1 MEKLDNKPINTQDL
15 PLPIGHFVTLDS
27 GLTLHYLDHGQGPVV
42 IWLHGSGPGA
52 SGFSNFKGNYPEF
65 VNAGYR
71 NIILDLPGFGRS
83 DKPDDVNYDL
93 DFFVAALNGF
103 ISALAFSKVILL
115 GNSLGG
121 AIALGQTLAF
131 PNTVEKLILMAP
143 GGVEER
149 ETYFQMEGIQRMV
162 EVYGRGPMG
171 VAEMREVM
179 SLQLFDSSGLSDDI
193 LAERSAVAVTQPAN
207 LFSTM
212 MVPNMTEQLCEIN
225 CPVLGFWGTNDLFN
239 PHQGV
244 HKFLDNLPNAR
255 FIMLNRCGHWVQVE
269 HQRMFNTTCIDFL
282 QHG

>member
-1 MEKLDNKPINTQDL
+1 M
-15 PLPIGHFVTLDS
+15 TLDAQ
-27 GLTLHYLDHGQGPVV
+27 LIKRY
-42 IWLHGSGPGA
+42 
-52 SGFSNFKGNYPEF
+52 SNFKGNYPEF
-65 VNAGYR
+65 ARAGYR

-93 DFFVAALNGF
+93 AFFVTALNGF
-103 ISALAFSKVILL
+103 IEALTLTSITLL

-121 AIALGQTLAF
+121 AIALGQALDY
-131 PNTVEKLILMAP
+131 PETVERLILMAP

-149 ETYFQMEGIQRMV
+149 ETYFNMEGIARMV

-171 VAEMREVM
+171 VEEMRELM
-179 SLQLFDSSGLSDDI
+179 TLQLFDPSALSDDI
-193 LAERSAVAVTQPAN
+193 LAERAAVAATQPAN

-212 MVPNMTEQLCEIN
+212 MVPNMTEQLSKLT

-239 PHQGV
+239 PPAGMQ
-244 HKFLDNLPNAR
+244 KFLDNVPSAR

-269 HQRMFNTTCIDFL
+269 HQRLFNSSCLDFL